1 MNCAHSGIK
10 RSIPPAQVKYI
21 LSLTIKTDDVTSDT
35 REVDPHER
43 LLAIQ
48 VQLRANDLR

>member
-1 MNCAHSGIK
+1 MS
-10 RSIPPAQVKYI
+10 
-21 LSLTIKTDDVTSDT
+21 SLTIKTDDVTSDT

-48 VQLRANDLR
+48 VQGRMIYVTLIQ